1 MLKKKF
7 LLTMLLV
14 ELYPFKI
21 LLLKSS
27 PPVPHGVNLFGGKI
41 VTEIMMLNE
50 VIQLDPNPI

>member
-1 MLKKKF
+1 
-7 LLTMLLV
+7 MLLV